1 MGFLFGGDTGETADS
16 LARQHLNDA
25 MMRTGKPIESRT
37 QGFAE
42 LARAMMAGLD
52 TYHDHVLAQ
61 NAVAAA
67 RAARSGLPYTPP
79 EDPGIFAPI
88 ANIFHGFGGNPDAAQ
103 APAQAAAVS
112 VAPPDVSGFETANP
126 YAFAA
131 ISREGRAGSQGGRG

>member
-16 LARQHLNDA
+16 LARQHLSDV

-61 NAVAAA
+61 NAAAA
-67 RAARSGLPYTPP
+67 VRAARSGLPYAPP

-103 APAQAAAVS
+103 AAPVL
-112 VAPPDVSGFETANP
+112 VTPPDVSVFGTADP

-131 ISREGRAGSQGGRG
+131 VSREGRAGSQGGRG